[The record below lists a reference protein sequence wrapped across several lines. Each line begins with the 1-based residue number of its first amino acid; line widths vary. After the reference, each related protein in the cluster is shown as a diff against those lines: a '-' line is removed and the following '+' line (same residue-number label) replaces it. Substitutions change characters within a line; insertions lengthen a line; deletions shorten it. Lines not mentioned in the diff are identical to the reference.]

1 MKNFWFC
8 LNTKI
13 YFGCG
18 ILEKNIGE
26 IGSLGKRILI
36 VTGRHSAKAS
46 GLLGRVEKAL
56 SDKGIKFFEFC
67 EVEENPV
74 FQTLEKG
81 GMLAR
86 KNNCDCILGIGGGS
100 PMDAAKGIAVLAT
113 NDPPAKKYAGED
125 KFSNS
130 PLPVVAV
137 PTTAGTGS
145 ETTRYAVIVDKEE
158 NTKNTIASLSI
169 MPEISIC
176 DPELTLT
183 LPPRLTAS
191 TAMDAISHAIEGYLT
206 KKANP
211 VSDVLNLEAIRL
223 AVSNLKEAFK
233 NGRNLEARANM
244 LLASLIAGMALNHTG
259 TILGHSMGYAL
270 TLDYGLQHGEANGLM
285 IPYLMEHI
293 YQKKKK
299 RIDRIGDVLGGSPW
313 GILKQ
318 LLKETSLPAN
328 LKEIG
333 IVDSETDILIKRMIE
348 NSSRALKNIDF
359 SFTEDDFRQVI
370 QLAL

>member
-1 MKNFWFC
+1 VKEFWFC

-18 ILEKNIGE
+18 ILEKSIGE
-26 IGSLGKRILI
+26 IGLVGKRILI
-36 VTGRHSAKAS
+36 VTGARSAKAS
-46 GLLGRVEKAL
+46 GLLGRVEKVL
-56 SDKGIKFFEFC
+56 DNKGIRFFEFC

-81 GMLAR
+81 GRLAR

-145 ETTRYAVIVDKEE
+145 EITRYAVIVDKEE
-158 NTKNTIASLSI
+158 NAKKTIASLSI
-169 MPEISIC
+169 MPKISIC

-191 TAMDAISHAIEGYLT
+191 TGMDAISHAIEGYLS

-211 VSDVLNLEAIRL
+211 VNDVLDLEAIRL
-223 AVSNLKEAFK
+223 AILNLKDAFR
-233 NGRNLEARANM
+233 NSQNLEARSNM
-244 LLASLIAGMALNHTG
+244 LLASLVAGMALNHTG

-270 TLDYGLQHGEANGLM
+270 TLDYGLQHGEATGLM
-285 IPYLMEHI
+285 LPYLMKYI
-293 YQKKKK
+293 YQKKKE
-299 RIDRIGDVLGGSPW
+299 RMDRIGDVLGGPPW
-313 GILKQ
+313 DILKQ
-318 LLKETSLPAN
+318 LLKEVSLPAS

-333 IVDSETDILIKRMIE
+333 AVDSKTDILIKRMIE
-348 NSSRALKNIDF
+348 NSSRSVKNIDF
-359 SFTEDDFRQVI
+359 PFTEDDFRKVV